1 MPVATLISVSL
12 TVSDIT
18 EAVAFY
24 RDSLGLMVGAEQTLE
39 DPAWT
44 SLHGLEPGTRVR
56 AADIVIG
63 QQTIQLTEIDPPGKP
78 YPPERASNDQW
89 FQHVALVS
97 GDIAA
102 VWKGLALGSPGAIT
116 RGAPVT
122 LPPSTGSVT
131 AFKFRDPEGHPLELI
146 SFPPGVGDPQWQNKN
161 HSGIIGYD
169 HTAISVMDVARS
181 IAFYTGLL
189 GFKIG
194 GRSLNTGIEQDRLDG
209 LTDCEVDVVTLASA
223 SLATPHVELLHY
235 RRPNGRTSNSE
246 VRVTDVASTRQVHK
260 VNNLDALV
268 GQLETES
275 VTFVSPG
282 MVTLRGGAK
291 AVAIRDPDG
300 HMITLME

>member
-1 MPVATLISVSL
+1 MPVAKLISVSL

-44 SLHGLEPGTRVR
+44 SLLGLKPGTRVR

-102 VWKGLALGSPGAIT
+102 VWKGLALRSPGAIT

-268 GQLETES
+268 GRFETES
-275 VTFVSPG
+275 VSFVSPG

>member
-44 SLHGLEPGTRVR
+44 SLLGLKPGTRVR

-223 SLATPHVELLHY
+223 SLATLHVELLHY

>member
-44 SLHGLEPGTRVR
+44 SLLGLEPGTRVR

-122 LPPSTGSVT
+122 LPPSTGGVT

-209 LTDCEVDVVTLASA
+209 LRKSESPTLRRRAKFTRLTISMLSSA
-223 SLATPHVELLHY
+223 S
-235 RRPNGRTSNSE
+235 S
-246 VRVTDVASTRQVHK
+246 RQ
-260 VNNLDALV
+260 
-268 GQLETES
+268 
-275 VTFVSPG
+275 
-282 MVTLRGGAK
+282 K
-291 AVAIRDPDG
+291 A
-300 HMITLME
+300 